1 MNNNNNN
8 TNNNNNNNSTTTY
21 PCRIVTQNIQG
32 LNDVTKQQQ
41 LLDAMKIDHIDIM
54 GLSETKLSQ
63 QRSKHIYTRNQHYDA
78 YFNNDG
84 DQHSTGIGIIV
95 SKQYS
100 KYIHR
105 AIGYKGRVLYID
117 LLMKGRIKLRIVQ
130 VYLHAN
136 FNNNNKKEVLD
147 LHAYIENLILK
158 SYKEN
163 YRIIIMGDFNVD
175 PKCYEQSLRTNGSFH
190 WKYNIINKLYAQ
202 NMFDTVDFCQDITPQ
217 TPFDTYIPNQ
227 QNQTS
232 SRIDQIWISED
243 LVTDTITSNNY
254 ISDLYSSDHHAL
266 YISFFTDSI
275 FGRKGVASLKQ
286 HNMRKRI
293 FTYDEMTSE
302 KWSKFQQ
309 DIDTEYNNS
318 NLKDMYI
325 NTPTDLNRYWDNI

>member
-1 MNNNNNN
+1 M
-8 TNNNNNNNSTTTY
+8 
-21 PCRIVTQNIQG
+21 
-32 LNDVTKQQQ
+32 KQQ
-41 LLDAMKIDHIDIM
+41 LLDTMKIDHIGIM

-63 QRSKHIYTRNQHYDA
+63 QCSKHIYTRNQHYDA

-84 DQHSTGIGIIV
+84 DQHSTGVGIIV
-95 SKQYS
+95 SKQYL

-117 LLMKGRIKLRIVQ
+117 LFMKGRIKLCIVQ

-136 FNNNNKKEVLD
+136 FNNNNKKEILD

-158 SYKEN
+158 SYKDN
-163 YRIIIMGDFNVD
+163 YRVIIMGDFNVD

-190 WKYNIINKLYAQ
+190 WKFNIINKLYAQ
-202 NMFDTVDFCQDITPQ
+202 NMFDTVDLCQDITSQ

-254 ISDLYSSDHHAL
+254 TSDLYNSDHFAV
-266 YISFFTDSI
+266 YISFFTDNI

-286 HNMRKRI
+286 HNIRKRI

-302 KWSKFQQ
+302 KWSKF
-309 DIDTEYNNS
+309 
-318 NLKDMYI
+318 
-325 NTPTDLNRYWDNI
+325 